1 MSRWPDAYID
11 GHALPW
17 EGWMSEPEFIAGL
30 GGAAVILHWLLLQLL
45 QHLNS
50 PRP

>member
-1 MSRWPDAYID
+1 MQVD

-17 EGWMSEPEFIAGL
+17 EGWMREPEFIAGL

-45 QHLNS
+45 QHLNL